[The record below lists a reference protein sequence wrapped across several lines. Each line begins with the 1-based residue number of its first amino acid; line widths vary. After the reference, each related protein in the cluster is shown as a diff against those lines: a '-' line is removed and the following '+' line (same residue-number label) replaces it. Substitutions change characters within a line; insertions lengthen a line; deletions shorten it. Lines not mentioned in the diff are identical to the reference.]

1 MALEEQKKKLKAY
14 FNKDNRKQFTKWEND
29 FALNILKVNYILS
42 EKQLDM
48 VSKLVKKYSL
58 QPKVIVERIV
68 VLPAQESYQTN
79 FISTRK
85 YRRNL
90 KLATKERIK
99 N

>member
-14 FNKDNRKQFTKWEND
+14 FNKDNRKRFTKWEND
-29 FALNILKVNYILS
+29 FALNVLKTNYILS
-42 EKQLDM
+42 EKQEDM
-48 VSKLVKKYSL
+48 VKQLVKKYSL
-58 QPKVIVERIV
+58 QPAAIVERII
-68 VLPAQESYQTN
+68 VLPPQETYETN

-90 KLATKERIK
+90 KLAIQERIK